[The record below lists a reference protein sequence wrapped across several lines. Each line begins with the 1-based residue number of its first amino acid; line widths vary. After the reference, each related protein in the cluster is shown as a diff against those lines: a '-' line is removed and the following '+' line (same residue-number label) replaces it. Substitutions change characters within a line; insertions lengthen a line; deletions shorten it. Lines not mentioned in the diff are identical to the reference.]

1 MKKRLFGLLVI
12 CLICSYAKVSAQGY
26 SYPGFHF
33 GLRGGYTINSLAGD
47 GSENL
52 KNKNNLYGG
61 LAMDF
66 RLGSIPLYLET
77 GVYYMNKG
85 YVIGIDK
92 VYPDYTTVV
101 SYFENTH
108 NANFFHAP
116 LLISYHYYVTD
127 DMAIQPFFGGYGGY
141 STELDTEDYGIRFG
155 CGFNWKRLYVNVGYD
170 YGLCNVVDKKTA
182 KLHANT
188 LILTLGFNIVG
199 AR

>member
-1 MKKRLFGLLVI
+1 MKKKLFGLVVI
-12 CLICSYAKVSAQGY
+12 FMICSSVKVAAQGY

-33 GLRGGYTINSLAGD
+33 GLRGGYTMNSYVGD
-47 GSENL
+47 GSENY
-52 KNKNNLYGG
+52 KNKNSLYGG
-61 LAMDF
+61 LAVDF

-77 GVYYMNKG
+77 GAYYMNKG
-85 YVIGIDK
+85 YVIEVGKEYSYYRDYGI
-92 VYPDYTTVV
+92 YYE
-101 SYFENTH
+101 YNH

-116 LLISYHYYVTD
+116 LLISYHYYVTE

-141 STELDTEDYGIRFG
+141 STELDEADYGIRFG
-155 CGFNWKRLYVNVGYD
+155 CGFNWKRLYASVGYD
-170 YGLCNVVDKKTA
+170 CGLRNVINKRLV